1 LDENYVIGLMSGT
14 SLDGLDIAY
23 CKFVKQ
29 EIWSFEILHFKTVT
43 YDEFFRAQLKN
54 APLLSGSALEELSL
68 DFGKFMAQE
77 LSRFIDEYSID
88 KIDAIASH
96 GHTVFHQPEKGITLQ
111 IGDPKPIYDII
122 EKPIVYDFRTQDVAL
137 GGQGAPLVPIVDKLL
152 FPDYDACL
160 NLGGFSNISFDKNG
174 SRVAFD
180 ICPVNIVLNLLSGKK
195 GFDYDDKGEIAERG
209 DLNVNLLNQLN
220 KLDYYQKSFPKS
232 LAWEW
237 VVESMLPILENSGLS
252 IEDQMR
258 TFVEHAAMQMSS
270 VVKSHHL
277 TSVLLSGGGVYND
290 FLLRRLNHFAP
301 NLWVKADQALIESKE
316 AMAFA
321 FLGLLRLKNHVNV
334 LSSVTGCVKDHSG
347 GRICSEEL
355 YS

>member
-1 LDENYVIGLMSGT
+1 MSGT

-29 EIWSFEILHFKTVT
+29 EVWSFELLHFKTVS
-43 YDEFFRAQLKN
+43 YDGSFRAQLRN
-54 APLLSGSALEELSL
+54 APLLSGLALEELSL
-68 DFGKFMAQE
+68 DFGRFMAQE
-77 LSRFIDEYSID
+77 LSRFIGEHSID
-88 KIDAIASH
+88 KIDAISSH
-96 GHTVFHQPEKGITLQ
+96 GHTVFHQPEKGVTLQ
-111 IGDPKPIYDII
+111 IGDPKPIYGII

-180 ICPVNIVLNLLSGKK
+180 ICPVNIVLNLLSGKM
-195 GFDYDDKGEIAERG
+195 GFDYDDKGAIAERG
-209 DLNVNLLNQLN
+209 DLNVNLLDQLN
-220 KLDYYQKSFPKS
+220 SLSYYGKSFPKS

-237 VVESMLPILENSGLS
+237 VVESILPILENSGLS

-258 TFVEHAAMQMSS
+258 TFVEHVAMQMSS

-277 TSVLLSGGGVYND
+277 KSVLLSGGGVYND
-290 FLLRRLNHFAP
+290 FVLKRLNHFAP
-301 NLWVKADQALIESKE
+301 NVWVKADRVLVEGKE

-321 FLGLLRLKNHVNV
+321 FLGLLRLKNRVNV
-334 LSSVTGCVKDHSG
+334 LSSVTGCAKDHSS
-347 GRICSEEL
+347 GRICFEEF